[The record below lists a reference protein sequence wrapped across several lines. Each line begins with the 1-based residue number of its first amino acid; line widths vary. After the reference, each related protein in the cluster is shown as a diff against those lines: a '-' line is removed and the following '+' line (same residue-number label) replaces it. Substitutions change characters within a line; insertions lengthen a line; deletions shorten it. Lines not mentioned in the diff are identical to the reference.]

1 MDEIHQAQLA
11 AIKKNPT
18 IINAVETNFNKFSL
32 PPTIKSLD
40 LLLPKIPV
48 FKVAVIQKGIFILKN
63 LIKLRNN
70 LSRID
75 PNQMELIVDGR
86 VIVFNKGFKKD
97 FSSISIQLKG
107 FINYS
112 III

>member
-1 MDEIHQAQLA
+1 MSRNTTLKALTTSIAQVKLATEEIYQAWLA

-18 IINAVETNFNKFSL
+18 IINAVETNSGKSSL

-40 LLLPKIPV
+40 LLLSRILV
-48 FKVAVIQKGIFILKN
+48 SKVTIIQKGIFILEN

-75 PNQMELIVDGR
+75 PN
-86 VIVFNKGFKKD
+86 
-97 FSSISIQLKG
+97 
-107 FINYS
+107 
-112 III
+112 